1 MVMALAWLGESSLHF
16 LVVLQNLLKAFQPI
30 GEKTDTKD
38 MEENSFG
45 VESEEYKFLRSKK

>member
-45 VESEEYKFLRSKK
+45 AESEEYKFLRSKK

>member
-1 MVMALAWLGESSLHF
+1 MVMALVWLGESSLHF